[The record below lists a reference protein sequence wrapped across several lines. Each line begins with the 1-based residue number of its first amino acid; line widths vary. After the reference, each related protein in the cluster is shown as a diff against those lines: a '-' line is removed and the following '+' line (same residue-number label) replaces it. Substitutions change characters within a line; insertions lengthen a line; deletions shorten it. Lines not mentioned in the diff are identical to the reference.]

1 MYISL
6 TSIRLKSVWKFF
18 QLSNNGLKISRQCKK
33 EKGFAGMKNT
43 GFGHDHYTMSRWE
56 TEEDR
61 DRFYR
66 NGAHAAAMKKTADI
80 AAELATYSY
89 QAKEF
94 PDWKTAKQLLKENGK
109 VMRF

>member
-1 MYISL
+1 MYITL

-18 QLSNNGLKISRQCKK
+18 KLSYNGLQISRQCKN

-43 GFGHDHYTMSRWE
+43 GFGKDQFTMSRWE

-61 DRFYR
+61 SRFYR
-66 NGAHAAAMKKTADI
+66 TGAHANAMKKTADM
-80 AAELATYSY
+80 ASELATYSY
-89 QAKEF
+89 EAEDF